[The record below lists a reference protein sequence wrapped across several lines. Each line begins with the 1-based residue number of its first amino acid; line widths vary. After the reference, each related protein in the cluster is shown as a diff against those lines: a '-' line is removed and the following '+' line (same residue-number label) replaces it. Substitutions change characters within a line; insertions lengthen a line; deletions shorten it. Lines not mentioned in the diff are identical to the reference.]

1 EQRAAH
7 GANEESK
14 QGNAREESGRKTEPK
29 APTRRDDET
38 RREPEHQTP
47 KAPNNDNHSNAREES
62 GRKTSKER
70 PLG

>member
-1 EQRAAH
+1 
-7 GANEESK
+7 
-14 QGNAREESGRKTEPK
+14 
-29 APTRRDDET
+29 PTRRDDET

-70 PLG
+70 PLGAD